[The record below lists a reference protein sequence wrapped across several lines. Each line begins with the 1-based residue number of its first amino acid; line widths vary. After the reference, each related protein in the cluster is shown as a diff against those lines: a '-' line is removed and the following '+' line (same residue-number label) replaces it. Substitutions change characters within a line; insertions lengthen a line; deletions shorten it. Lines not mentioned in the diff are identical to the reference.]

1 MLLMNP
7 MYMYVFKAWFN
18 FSIPYIMYHKG
29 QITLED
35 VVAAIN
41 NNLEYNIHISWGN
54 LGGQTVWEL
63 FNVPHGIICT
73 EKRYWRHFCTSS
85 KVYMSNNVL
94 RIKLKLVNYSLNPL
108 NWILHKNV
116 QFWCKIRVFVIKL
129 RFSCVKLYMY
139 LLIFGAVWD
148 LAVFKTNWFT

>member
-1 MLLMNP
+1 
-7 MYMYVFKAWFN
+7 
-18 FSIPYIMYHKG
+18 MYHKG

-73 EKRYWRHFCTSS
+73 EKRY
-85 KVYMSNNVL
+85 
-94 RIKLKLVNYSLNPL
+94 
-108 NWILHKNV
+108 
-116 QFWCKIRVFVIKL
+116 
-129 RFSCVKLYMY
+129 
-139 LLIFGAVWD
+139 
-148 LAVFKTNWFT
+148 